1 MSTKNQ
7 YKTAFAVAIFCVF
20 TFANICIVYKIVT
33 REPGFENW
41 GKHGR
46 EFNVTKNEPSASL
59 VRTNKII
66 KAKDFVRSYVAQY
79 PDTLDFHSWSYEPTV
94 SGDTVTLKFT
104 CKNAFGVPET
114 HVMDIE
120 I

>member
-1 MSTKNQ
+1 MNTV
-7 YKTAFAVAIFCVF
+7 KTFLLIIFLVVSVIGCELP
-20 TFANICIVYKIVT
+20 NS
-33 REPGFENW
+33 
-41 GKHGR
+41 
-46 EFNVTKNEPSASL
+46 EPSADD
-59 VRTNKII
+59 VRIMKII
-66 KAKDFVRSYVAQY
+66 RAKDYVRSNVAQY